1 MKIFE
6 FSRNVIDKIINE
18 LQEAKEFIRIAIFQL
33 HSPQIFNILKEKLS
47 EGIKVEIFTLPYDS
61 INEEIRDEVTS
72 LFKNLKQHGAKLHFC
87 RWNVGDPARTTTAVG
102 RWYSFH
108 GKFIVTDK
116 SAIALSANFTH
127 KKELDAIIIFKNN
140 YDKIE
145 EYNRKFDELIELWI
159 KEKSGYNGK
168 VRQQI
173 INSDLP
179 EIFSIFNLPRV
190 IESETHK
197 NHWVQHYPSSL
208 CPDDVPIED
217 KLYLTPFDCKGRNF
231 IENLLLEASE
241 FAYFSTES
249 FTDPNIADFLKKIKL
264 RGLDLKVIS
273 GASSMDFTDRIQN
286 MYRELLAHNIKIKTT
301 NDIHAKLIITDKHIA
316 VTSINLNK
324 MNLGFNKTKKFWR
337 ENTESISVIL
347 DRDIILNAK
356 NQYLEVFNSGTDIED
371 MLAEKL
377 EKSVGKMFTGTF
389 GLNSKNEV
397 KKLFSKF
404 IIRNEIQSKKIMIDI
419 GKIIAKLMKYFNRNM
434 VGKDDFVLSLIL
446 YYLSERKHDYDQ
458 INEKLKILGIE
469 IKLNDKLSFLINN
482 NFIEKA
488 DEFYKIKLEKMF

>member
-18 LQEAKEFIRIAIFQL
+18 LKEANKYIRIAIFQL
-33 HSPQIFNILKEKLS
+33 HSPQIFNLLKEKLS
-47 EGIKVEIFTLPYDS
+47 EGVKVEIFTLPYDS
-61 INEEIRDEVTS
+61 INEEIRDEVTP
-72 LFKNLKQHGAKLHFC
+72 FFENLIENGAELHFC
-87 RWNVGDPARTTTAVG
+87 KWNVGDPGRTSTAVG

-127 KKELDAIIIFKNN
+127 NKELDAIIIYKNN
-140 YDKIE
+140 SVKIE
-145 EYNRKFDELIELWI
+145 EYNKKFEELIELWI
-159 KEKSGYNGK
+159 KKTSGYDGK
-168 VRQQI
+168 VRQEV
-173 INSDLP
+173 INSDLS
-179 EIFSIFNLPRV
+179 EILSIFDLPPV
-190 IESETHK
+190 IETETHK
-197 NHWVQHYPSSL
+197 NNWIQHYPSSL
-208 CPDDVPIED
+208 CPDNVPIKD

-249 FTDPNIADFLKKIKL
+249 FTDPNIANFLKKLKL
-264 RGLDLKVIS
+264 NGLDLKVIS

-286 MYRELLAHNIKIKTT
+286 MFRELLAHDIKIKTT

-324 MNLGFNKTKKFWR
+324 MNLGFYKTKKFWR
-337 ENTESISVIL
+337 ENTESISVII

-356 NQYLEVFNSGTDIED
+356 NQYLQVFNSGTDIED
-371 MLAEKL
+371 ILAEKL

-404 IIRNEIQSKKIMIDI
+404 IIRNEIKSKKIMIDI
-419 GKIIAKLMKYFNRNM
+419 GKIIAKLMKSFNRKVVRKN
-434 VGKDDFVLSLIL
+434 DFVLSLIL
-446 YYLSERKHDYDQ
+446 YYLSERKHDFDQ
-458 INEKLKILGIE
+458 IEEKINELGIK
-469 IKLNDKLSFLINN
+469 INLSDKLSFLIKN
-482 NFIEKA
+482 NFIEKV
-488 DEFYKIKLEKMF
+488 DDYYKINLERMF